1 MSSSVICA
9 GITDD
14 QAVGSDGEDDLPV
27 LKRIEAD
34 LKSSSN
40 TDISSPDG
48 KQVDL
53 FSEIH
58 LNELKKLEKQLEQ
71 VMINS
76 VKTVTLRSTYE
87 ATGINSIFIV
97 MNVLK

>member
-1 MSSSVICA
+1 VSISVICA

-14 QAVGSDGEDDLPV
+14 QAIGSDGEDDLPV
-27 LKRIEAD
+27 LKCIEAD
-34 LKSSSN
+34 LKSGTN
-40 TDISSPDG
+40 ADINSPDG

-71 VMINS
+71 VRLS
-76 VKTVTLRSTYE
+76 CVESLTLRSWY
-87 ATGINSIFIV
+87 
-97 MNVLK
+97 